1 MELKKTNLHN
11 HFKIKIPIFD
21 SLLEVVQSSDYVE
34 SAKKLKLEIS
44 NLDSVSA
51 LTIDLTNGIKRRY
64 LIFLPVDFTVGLIAH
79 ECLHVTNILFG
90 HIGYM
95 PKTDNDELQA
105 YLLQWICDELTI
117 KLKIIQ

>member
-21 SLLEVVQSSDYVE
+21 SVLEVVQSSNFAE
-34 SAKKLKLEIS
+34 SSKKLRLEIS

-51 LTIDLTNGIKRRY
+51 LTIDLTKELQRRFI
-64 LIFLPVDFTVGLIAH
+64 IFLPENFTIGLIAH